1 MEITQD
7 SCITLLLRE
16 KAAAAKSCKARME
29 PSMALCP
36 EVGAAM
42 GSQTGTL
49 LQSLVQPSPAGAALS
64 GQGPTG
70 IETRPSAGNGLVM
83 LSSGPWC
90 PCAGSPRSDIL
101 WAAQTR
107 WFLCCVGQAHGCT
120 RALPS
125 CTPVTQKSWEQNP
138 GHDV

>member
-16 KAAAAKSCKARME
+16 KEAAKSCKACME

-42 GSQTGTL
+42 GSQTCTL
-49 LQSLVQPSPAGAALS
+49 LQSLVQTSSVGAALS

-83 LSSGPWC
+83 SSSGPWC
-90 PCAGSPRSDIL
+90 PCAGSPCSDIL
-101 WAAQTR
+101 WAAQTT
-107 WFLCCVGQAHGCT
+107 WFLCCVGQARGCT
-120 RALPS
+120 RPLPS
-125 CTPVTQKSWEQNP
+125 CTPATQKSWEQNP
-138 GHDV
+138 GHGV